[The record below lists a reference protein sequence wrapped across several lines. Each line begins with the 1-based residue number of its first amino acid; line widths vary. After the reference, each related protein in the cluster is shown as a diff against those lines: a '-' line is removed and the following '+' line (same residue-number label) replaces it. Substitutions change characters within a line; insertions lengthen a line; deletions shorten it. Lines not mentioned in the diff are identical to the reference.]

1 MWDSLFAAR
10 IPGSAR
16 RSFFELP
23 GPRKE
28 EKEEEKKMDRVKI
41 RPAVAADAAA
51 LLEIYAPYVMETT
64 VTFEYEVPGTETF
77 AGRIEAIAA
86 EYPYLVCEIDGRIA
100 AYAYGHRHMERA
112 AYQWNA
118 ELSVYV
124 DQGQF
129 RRGIGRALYQAVM
142 EILKLQN
149 IQTVYGI
156 VTSPNENSE
165 RLHAAMGFT
174 KRALFPQMGYK
185 FGRWLDVAWFE
196 KNLGGHG
203 EEMEPFKA
211 IGLVDPE
218 NLTRIME
225 KYAGEIAKSL

>member
-1 MWDSLFAAR
+1 
-10 IPGSAR
+10 
-16 RSFFELP
+16 
-23 GPRKE
+23 
-28 EKEEEKKMDRVKI
+28 MDRVKI

-51 LLEIYAPYVMETT
+51 LLEIYAPYVVKTT

-185 FGRWLDVAWFE
+185 FGWWLDVAWFE

>member
-1 MWDSLFAAR
+1 
-10 IPGSAR
+10 
-16 RSFFELP
+16 
-23 GPRKE
+23 
-28 EKEEEKKMDRVKI
+28 MDQVKI

-51 LLEIYAPYVMETT
+51 LLEIYAPYVRETT
-64 VTFEYEVPGTETF
+64 ITFEYETPGKETF
-77 AGRIEAIAA
+77 AGRIEGIAA

-124 DQGQF
+124 DRGQL

-149 IQTVYGI
+149 VQTVYGI

-165 RLHAAMGFT
+165 RLHVAMGFT

-185 FGRWLDVAWFE
+185 FGGWLDVAWYE

-203 EEMEPFKA
+203 KDMEPFKA

-218 NLTRIME
+218 TLTRIME
-225 KYAGEIAKSL
+225 NCAGEIAKAL

>member
-1 MWDSLFAAR
+1 
-10 IPGSAR
+10 
-16 RSFFELP
+16 
-23 GPRKE
+23 
-28 EKEEEKKMDRVKI
+28 
-41 RPAVAADAAA
+41 
-51 LLEIYAPYVMETT
+51 METT
-64 VTFEYEVPGTETF
+64 VTFEYEVPGTDTF

-218 NLTRIME
+218 SLTRIME
-225 KYAGEIAKSL
+225 KYGGEIAKSL

>member
-1 MWDSLFAAR
+1 M
-10 IPGSAR
+10 
-16 RSFFELP
+16 E
-23 GPRKE
+23 
-28 EKEEEKKMDRVKI
+28 RVKV
-41 RPAVAADAAA
+41 RPAVKADAAA
-51 LLEIYAPYVMETT
+51 LLEIYGPYVRETT
-64 VTFEYEVPGTETF
+64 VTFEYEVPGLEEF
-77 AGRIEAIAA
+77 AGRIGNIGA

-124 DQGQF
+124 GQGQF
-129 RRGIGRALYQAVM
+129 RRGLGRALYQAVLD
-142 EILKLQN
+142 ILKLQN

-165 RLHAAMGFT
+165 RLHAAMGFER
-174 KRALFPQMGYK
+174 RALFPRMGYK

-203 EEMEPFKA
+203 QEMEPFRA
-211 IGLVDPE
+211 IGLLGE
-218 NLTRIME
+218 ETLGQIME
-225 KYAGEIAKSL
+225 ECAKRIEAAL